1 MYCTYNIL
9 KLGYFKLELLVIA
22 Y

>member
-9 KLGYFKLELLVIA
+9 QLGYFKLELLVIA
-22 Y
+22 L